1 MLPLQERWGR
11 IHRAR
16 LRKQVSIEYLCWT
29 RRKIFLYGELIM
41 SYLVHKMSHLSSLLS
56 LRSKQRNNNLLCFMF
71 GAKKR
76 MKICCGLAVNNISIF
91 SNSLFLGDEMLTIN
105 NFLFNAQID
114 NINLFKVKDENQSN
128 HLFSPFQ
135 IKLQTSALIVT
146 PLSLS
151 VAEVLWEEHDQQK
164 GKPNVIV
171 RIY

>member
-1 MLPLQERWGR
+1 MSGRLHYWTGHIQAFIINATFAGKVGQNPQSQTTQTGLYRVLMLDTKED
-11 IHRAR
+11 
-16 LRKQVSIEYLCWT
+16 
-29 RRKIFLYGELIM
+29 ELIM

-56 LRSKQRNNNLLCFMF
+56 LQSKQQNNKLLCFMF

-76 MKICCGLAVNNISIF
+76 MKKICGGLAVNNISIF
-91 SNSLFLGDEMLTIN
+91 STSLFLGDEMLTIN

-146 PLSLS
+146 PLSLP
-151 VAEVLWEEHDQQK
+151 VAEVL
-164 GKPNVIV
+164 
-171 RIY
+171 